1 VLGIVKNHGGFIEV
15 SSEIT
20 KGSQFK
26 VYLPSIEAEV
36 SSISE
41 REQLPLGNK
50 ELILVVDD
58 EEAICEI
65 IKTTLETYN
74 FRVMTARDGIEAIA
88 VYVQHK
94 KEINI
99 VLIDIMMPS
108 LDGATAIRTLQ
119 QMNPQVK
126 VIAMSGLVS
135 TEAIA
140 QSSNASIQGFLTKPF
155 SSSDLLNT
163 LERVKN

>member
-1 VLGIVKNHGGFIEV
+1 SKTG
-15 SSEIT
+15 

-26 VYLPSIEAEV
+26 VYLPSIEGEV
-36 SSISE
+36 SPISE
-41 REQLPLGNK
+41 REQLPVGNQ
-50 ELILVVDD
+50 ELILIVDD
-58 EEAICEI
+58 EVAICEI

-74 FRVMTARDGIEAIA
+74 YRVMIARDGIEAIA

-108 LDGATAIRTLQ
+108 MDGATAIRTLQ

-126 VIAMSGLVS
+126 IIAMSGLVS
-135 TEAIA
+135 NEALA
-140 QSSNASIQGFLTKPF
+140 QSSNSSIQGFLTKPF
-155 SSSDLLNT
+155 SADELLNT
-163 LERVKN
+163 LERVKS

>member
-1 VLGIVKNHGGFIEV
+1 
-15 SSEIT
+15 
-20 KGSQFK
+20 
-26 VYLPSIEAEV
+26 
-36 SSISE
+36 
-41 REQLPLGNK
+41 
-50 ELILVVDD
+50 
-58 EEAICEI
+58 
-65 IKTTLETYN
+65 
-74 FRVMTARDGIEAIA
+74 MTARDGIEAIA

-119 QMNPQVK
+119 QMNPHVK

-135 TEAIA
+135 NEALA
-140 QSSNASIQGFLTKPF
+140 QSSNASIQAFLTKPF